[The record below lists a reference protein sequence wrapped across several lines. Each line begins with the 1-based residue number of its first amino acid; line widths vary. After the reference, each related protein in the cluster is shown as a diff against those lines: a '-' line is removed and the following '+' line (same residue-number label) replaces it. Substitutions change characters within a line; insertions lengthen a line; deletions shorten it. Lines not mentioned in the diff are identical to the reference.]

1 MKMMHRGLKRDHKLK
16 YDGRIQDM
24 LFLNG
29 VGMLLGDTL
38 TYFKTHFTKI
48 MTTDD
53 FKKQYVYSI
62 RHLPVKRVREW
73 REILRTT

>member
-1 MKMMHRGLKRDHKLK
+1 MKMMHQGLKQDHKLK
-16 YDGRIQDM
+16 YNGRIHDV
-24 LFLNG
+24 FFFNG

-53 FKKQYVYSI
+53 FKNQYLYSI

-73 REILRTT
+73 LEILTTT